1 MNEPYLP
8 ELSPSNEFSTNVRLN
23 YLNELEIRIDDN
35 ERRNQFKFDD
45 FNDID
50 MIYYYV
56 YQNKNLLYGDSSM
69 SEHTKK
75 SYVYTLKKFLQLS
88 EKVLLDEKEYIT
100 EGTSRFKKLEPYHI
114 KKIVN
119 ALNTQPFVKR
129 KNPDNPNEY
138 HYVSYS
144 KGTVSTYVTI
154 IKQFL
159 RWLYKTGKY
168 TDKDLSEDIPSVSLR
183 MEDRPNRD
191 VSQEQAKFILDGLKP
206 KKVQYSI
213 ILALATTG
221 LRIAALTNIKM
232 SDISKDTIEG
242 QEYYVIE
249 VMEKG
254 RKLRRLVIKP
264 ELFEIFLYSR
274 KLHGLDLSIG
284 TKAESDQ
291 YLFVSAKRTGYS
303 EKSLSGKIGNWI
315 SAVYNAHS
323 VPQEK
328 RITAHH
334 LRHFFASQTLIKAR
348 ETGVDVDVQ
357 QISNALGHASLN
369 TTMIYLEREESVQNS
384 VTRKIDLSEDLL
396 E

>member
-1 MNEPYLP
+1 MNKNNLP
-8 ELSPSNEFSTNVRLN
+8 ELSSSNELNSNVRLN
-23 YLNELEIRIDDN
+23 YLNNLEVRIDAN
-35 ERRNQFKFDD
+35 ERKNQAKFYD

-56 YQNKNLLYGDSSM
+56 YQNKNLLYGDNSM

-88 EKVLLDEKEYIT
+88 EKVLLDEKEFIA
-100 EGTSRFKKLEPYHI
+100 EGTSRFKKLEPFHI
-114 KKIVN
+114 KRIVN
-119 ALNTQPFVKR
+119 ALNTQLFVRR
-129 KNPDNPNEY
+129 KNPEEY
-138 HYVSYS
+138 HYEPYS

-159 RWLYKTGKY
+159 RWLYKIGKY

-213 ILALATTG
+213 ILALASTG

-232 SDISKDTIEG
+232 SDISKETIEG
-242 QEYYVIE
+242 QEYYIIE

-264 ELFEIFLYSR
+264 ELFKIFLYSR

-284 TKAESDQ
+284 TNADSDQ
-291 YLFVSAKRTGYS
+291 HLFVSAKRTAYS
-303 EKSLSGKIGNWI
+303 EKYLSGKIGDWI
-315 SAVYNAHS
+315 SAVYNAHN